1 MPADGKSPPDEKPET
16 KDRLAVWRRVRCH
29 NLHVARR
36 RGFPGAKTGGKKLN
50 PKAVKKTDLVM
61 LVTLALLTAMNVV
74 LTRFLGIQTPL
85 VQINFSFVPVVLAA
99 LLYGPIPAAVV
110 GGLGDFLGAI
120 LFPAGAY
127 FPGFTLTAVLAG
139 LVYGF
144 FLYRKQAALWRAIA
158 AVLLI
163 TVVLNMGL
171 NTLWL
176 WILMKDG
183 VWGILSTRI
192 PKYFLV
198 APVQILVTRA
208 LSGRLTEQFR
218 RLIAA

>member
-1 MPADGKSPPDEKPET
+1 MSCNPEGPGHWFY
-16 KDRLAVWRRVRCH
+16 REWVRR
-29 NLHVARR
+29 AEE
-36 RGFPGAKTGGKKLN
+36 KKLFYLHFTMADN
-50 PKAVKKTDLVM
+50 PSLSPQTRERYERAFRGTFYRRYVLGEW
-61 LVTLALLTAMNVV
+61 TAA
-74 LTRFLGIQTPL
+74 Q
-85 VQINFSFVPVVLAA
+85 
-99 LLYGPIPAAVV
+99 
-110 GGLGDFLGAI
+110 
-120 LFPAGAY
+120 
-127 FPGFTLTAVLAG
+127 G

>member
-1 MPADGKSPPDEKPET
+1 MW
-16 KDRLAVWRRVRCH
+16 LAAGNLPVRKQE
-29 NLHVARR
+29 
-36 RGFPGAKTGGKKLN
+36 GIQLN
-50 PKAVKKTDLVM
+50 PKSVKKTDLRM
-61 LVTLALLTAMNVV
+61 LVTMALLIAMNVI

-99 LLYGPIPAAVV
+99 LLYGPIPAAIV
-110 GGLGDFLGAI
+110 GGFGDFLGAI

-144 FLYRKQAALWRAIA
+144 FLYRKPAAVWRAVA
-158 AVLLI
+158 AVLII

-176 WILMKDG
+176 WITMKDG

-192 PKYFLV
+192 PKYFIV
-198 APVQILVTRA
+198 APVQILITRA
-208 LSGRLTEQFR
+208 LSGRLTEVFR
-218 RLIAA
+218 RLAAA

>member
-1 MPADGKSPPDEKPET
+1 M
-16 KDRLAVWRRVRCH
+16 
-29 NLHVARR
+29 
-36 RGFPGAKTGGKKLN
+36 N

-85 VQINFSFVPVVLAA
+85 VQINFSFVPVDLAA

>member
-1 MPADGKSPPDEKPET
+1 
-16 KDRLAVWRRVRCH
+16 
-29 NLHVARR
+29 
-36 RGFPGAKTGGKKLN
+36 
-50 PKAVKKTDLVM
+50 M
-61 LVTLALLTAMNVV
+61 LVTMALLIAMNVV

-99 LLYGPIPAAVV
+99 PAVRP
-110 GGLGDFLGAI
+110 GSGRHRRRNRRFSQRAI

-144 FLYRKQAALWRAIA
+144 FLYRKPAAVWRAVA
-158 AVLLI
+158 AVLII

-176 WILMKDG
+176 WITMKDG
-183 VWGILSTRI
+183 VWGILSTRD
-192 PKYFLV
+192 PQVFHCRAGADSHY
-198 APVQILVTRA
+198 ARPVRQADRGFPQARRGVTA
-208 LSGRLTEQFR
+208 
-218 RLIAA
+218 

>member
-1 MPADGKSPPDEKPET
+1 M
-16 KDRLAVWRRVRCH
+16 
-29 NLHVARR
+29 
-36 RGFPGAKTGGKKLN
+36 N
-50 PKAVKKTDLVM
+50 PKSVKKTDLRM
-61 LVTLALLTAMNVV
+61 LVTMALLIAMNVI

-99 LLYGPIPAAVV
+99 LLYGPIPAAIV
-110 GGLGDFLGAI
+110 GGFGDFLGAI

-144 FLYRKQAALWRAIA
+144 FLYRKPAAVWRAIA
-158 AVLLI
+158 AVLII

-192 PKYFLV
+192 PKYFIV
-198 APVQILVTRA
+198 APVQILITRA
-208 LSGRLTEQFR
+208 LSGRLTEVFR
-218 RLIAA
+218 RLAAA

>member
-1 MPADGKSPPDEKPET
+1 
-16 KDRLAVWRRVRCH
+16 
-29 NLHVARR
+29 
-36 RGFPGAKTGGKKLN
+36 
-50 PKAVKKTDLVM
+50 
-61 LVTLALLTAMNVV
+61 
-74 LTRFLGIQTPL
+74 
-85 VQINFSFVPVVLAA
+85 
-99 LLYGPIPAAVV
+99 
-110 GGLGDFLGAI
+110 
-120 LFPAGAY
+120 
-127 FPGFTLTAVLAG
+127 
-139 LVYGF
+139 
-144 FLYRKQAALWRAIA
+144 
-158 AVLLI
+158 
-163 TVVLNMGL
+163 MGL

>member
-1 MPADGKSPPDEKPET
+1 M
-16 KDRLAVWRRVRCH
+16 
-29 NLHVARR
+29 
-36 RGFPGAKTGGKKLN
+36 N

-74 LTRFLGIQTPL
+74 LTRFLGIQT
-85 VQINFSFVPVVLAA
+85 
-99 LLYGPIPAAVV
+99 
-110 GGLGDFLGAI
+110 
-120 LFPAGAY
+120 
-127 FPGFTLTAVLAG
+127 
-139 LVYGF
+139 
-144 FLYRKQAALWRAIA
+144 
-158 AVLLI
+158 
-163 TVVLNMGL
+163 
-171 NTLWL
+171 TLWL

>member
-1 MPADGKSPPDEKPET
+1 M
-16 KDRLAVWRRVRCH
+16 
-29 NLHVARR
+29 
-36 RGFPGAKTGGKKLN
+36 N
-50 PKAVKKTDLVM
+50 PKSVKKTDLRM
-61 LVTLALLTAMNVV
+61 LVTMALLIAMNVI

-99 LLYGPIPAAVV
+99 LLYGPAPAAIV
-110 GGLGDFLGAI
+110 GGIGDFLGAI

-139 LVYGF
+139 LVYGL
-144 FLYRKQAALWRAIA
+144 FLYRKPAAVWRAVA
-158 AVLLI
+158 AVLII

-176 WILMKDG
+176 WITMKDG

-192 PKYFLV
+192 PKYFIV
-198 APVQILVTRA
+198 APVQILITRA
-208 LSGRLTEQFR
+208 LSGRLTEVFR
-218 RLIAA
+218 RLAAA